1 MFFSSFEIIIVG
13 TFGYK
18 KALLGFLEG
27 EGSLKFILVV
37 AFVGA
42 LIIATR
48 FVIALAM
55 R

>member
-1 MFFSSFEIIIVG
+1 MCYLSFVLIIVG

-18 KALLGFLEG
+18 KALLLFL
-27 EGSLKFILVV
+27 EGSLKFISVV

-42 LIIATR
+42 LIFAAR